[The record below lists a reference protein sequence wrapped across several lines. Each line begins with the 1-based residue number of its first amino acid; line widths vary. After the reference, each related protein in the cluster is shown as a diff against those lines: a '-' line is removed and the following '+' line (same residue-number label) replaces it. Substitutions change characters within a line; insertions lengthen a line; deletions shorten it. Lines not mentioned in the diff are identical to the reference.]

1 MGRNV
6 ILAAAGILIGVAGA
20 DLYRNRHAAGPVV
33 APPILPAVDKTMQ
46 VQRLEIIDSTGK
58 AVMTLYV
65 DGGKPYA
72 QVWDGSAVR
81 VLDMGRM
88 ARLLK

>member
-1 MGRNV
+1 MGQNV
-6 ILAAAGILIGVAGA
+6 ILAAAGILIGIAGA
-20 DLYRNRHAAGPVV
+20 DLYRNRHV